1 MSAPPSD
8 DKSKDKD
15 KASRGSR
22 SRSRHQNRN
31 NGPESADNKT
41 NNEKTSEHRCTCT
54 CHTKK
59 QIQVVF
65 EDDERYKGMM
75 FHPCR
80 CDHCGPT
87 SVSGRQQCST
97 QVSEAFR
104 FCGSCRGDQSVHEVF
119 ADMKKELL
127 EQFWSWSAAASS
139 EARSSINK

>member
-54 CHTKK
+54 CHTEK

-65 EDDERYKGMM
+65 EDDEAYKGKM

-87 SVSGRQQCST
+87 SASGRQQCST
-97 QVSEAFR
+97 QVMEAFR

-127 EQFWSWSAAASS
+127 EQFLFWSVAASS
-139 EARSSINK
+139 EDRSSINK

>member
-1 MSAPPSD
+1 M
-8 DKSKDKD
+8 
-15 KASRGSR
+15 
-22 SRSRHQNRN
+22 
-31 NGPESADNKT
+31 
-41 NNEKTSEHRCTCT
+41 
-54 CHTKK
+54 
-59 QIQVVF
+59 F
-65 EDDERYKGMM
+65 EDDEAYKGTK

>member
-8 DKSKDKD
+8 DKRKDKD

-31 NGPESADNKT
+31 NGPESANNKT

-54 CHTKK
+54 CHTEK
-59 QIQVVF
+59 QIQLVF

-80 CDHCGPT
+80 RDHCGPT
-87 SVSGRQQCST
+87 SVSGRQQCSN
-97 QVSEAFR
+97 QVADAFR

-119 ADMKKELL
+119 ADVKKELL
-127 EQFWSWSAAASS
+127 EQFRSWSEAASS